1 MHDWLRTL
9 WLMLDRHC
17 GGFASSSFEGW
28 IDRDTLTIL
37 KESWLRETSPLKYVV
52 CPDCLDHDEEPIL
65 CEYPGVAP
73 KWFIPCPES
82 GRVQLRPDELQQ
94 WQFDLEAIARTIA
107 GTLSL
112 SGPLSV
118 EIPQKLWRLGR
129 APWQNRTREV
139 WLLRNSTS
147 LSRTDLKLAL
157 KSSRQ
162 AIVLTYGRVPPDPL
176 WKTRSPAFVLLSH
189 VSQWCDGKFSIDA
202 MQLLEAVRDQDDVVC
217 ESVPA
222 ETGRVSSRRI
232 RRQVKE
238 EIASML
244 TDEAMVAAY
253 FQHGSVRLA
262 AEALSIQTKSEISKD
277 KVYRALKR
285 SGVEIKAPTNHNSCS
300 VRRTVASQRCDNRKI
315 ISNSTDAVDWQ

>member
-9 WLMLDRHC
+9 WLMLDRYC
-17 GGFASSSFEGW
+17 GGFASSSFEDW
-28 IDRDTLTIL
+28 IDRDTLAIL

-65 CEYPGVAP
+65 REYPGVAP

-112 SGPLSV
+112 SGPISV

-162 AIVLTYGRVPPDPL
+162 AIVLTYGRVLPDPL
-176 WKTRSPAFVLLSH
+176 WKTRSPAFVLLSR
-189 VSQWCDGKFSIDA
+189 VSQWCDGKLSIDA
-202 MQLLEAVRDQDDVVC
+202 MQLLEAVRDQDDMVC

-285 SGVEIKAPTNHNSCS
+285 SGVEIKAPANHNSCS